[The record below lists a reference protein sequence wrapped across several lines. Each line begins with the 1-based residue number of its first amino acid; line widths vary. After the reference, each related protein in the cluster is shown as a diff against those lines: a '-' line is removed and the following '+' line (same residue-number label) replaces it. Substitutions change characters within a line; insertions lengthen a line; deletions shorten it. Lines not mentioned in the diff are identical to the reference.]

1 MKEQILKQFDSLM
14 NHLNSEENGMAEEF
28 RNELK
33 KVFKTK
39 TMYLVA
45 GGTDGYVSIQRT
57 LDEQEAN
64 DMIDED
70 PESYGGMDSGP
81 EEIQVPAWLYNE

>member
-14 NHLNSEENGMAEEF
+14 SHLNSEENGMAEEF
-28 RNELK
+28 REELK

-39 TMYLVA
+39 YLYLIA
-45 GGTDGYVSIQRT
+45 GGTDGYTSIERFT
-57 LDEQEAN
+57 DEQEAL
-64 DMIDED
+64 DAIEED

-81 EEIQVPAWLYNE
+81 EYVQVPAWLYN

>member
-1 MKEQILKQFDSLM
+1 MKDQILKQFDSLM
-14 NHLNSEENGMAEEF
+14 SHLNSEENEMAEEF

-45 GGTDGYVSIQRT
+45 GGTDGYTSIHWMT
-57 LDEQEAN
+57 DEQEAI
-64 DMIDED
+64 DMIEDD
-70 PESYGGMDSGP
+70 PESFSGMDSGP
-81 EEIQVPAWLYNE
+81 EEIQVPAWLYN